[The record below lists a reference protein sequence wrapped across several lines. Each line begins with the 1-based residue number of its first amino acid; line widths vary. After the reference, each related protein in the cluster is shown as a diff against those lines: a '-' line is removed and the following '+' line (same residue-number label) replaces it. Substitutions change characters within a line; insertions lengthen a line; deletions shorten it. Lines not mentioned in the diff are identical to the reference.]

1 MTSRTTVAA
10 AIAAEAAAE
19 AVDQKDDARFAD
31 IDFDSNRKGNDDLI
45 KIAQNRC

>member
-10 AIAAEAAAE
+10 AIAAE